1 MSLEL
6 VVSRRRRTAARARWL
21 RRAGVLAVVM
31 LVCTPFIAAAKP
43 RHDPTPARSSAAAA
57 GAVYGGVTPQEYGL
71 MVEVNRSGR
80 RIVRMATGL
89 ALDCT
94 SGQDISVPD
103 GWTKIPV
110 SKGGKFSAS
119 FGPVTQPDDDG
130 TSVELEGSVAGK
142 FDKSRTSVAGTWTFK
157 VIFHD
162 AAGAVRDT
170 CDSGTVNWRA
180 KQ

>member
-1 MSLEL
+1 
-6 VVSRRRRTAARARWL
+6 
-21 RRAGVLAVVM
+21 VLAVVV

-43 RHDPTPARSSAAAA
+43 RHDPTPARSSAATV

-89 ALDCT
+89 ALDCA
-94 SGQDISVPD
+94 SGEDISTPD
-103 GWTKIPV
+103 GWTKIAV
-110 SKGGKFSAS
+110 SRSGKFSAS
-119 FGPVTQPDDDG
+119 FGPATMRDDDG
-130 TSVELEGSVAGK
+130 TTVELEGSVAGR
-142 FDKSRTSVAGTWTFK
+142 FSKSRASVAGTWTFK
-157 VIFHD
+157 LTFHD
-162 AAGAVRDT
+162 AAGAVTDT